1 MRLTNEWYGI
11 IKDYATDSHKSLLA
25 ALNEIFQSDDEMTEE
40 QFDELE
46 SIFRNDEITMLYRVH
61 FNSYGASYSNCFT
74 DKEEAERFYNRIR
87 NSCCYTNVIFQI
99 G

>member
-11 IKDYATDSHKSLLA
+11 IKDYATDNHKNLLA
-25 ALNEIFQSDDEMTEE
+25 ALDEIFQSDDEMTDE

-46 SIFRNDEITMLYRVH
+46 AIFRNEEITMLFRVH
-61 FNSYGASYSNCFT
+61 FNSYGASYSRCFT
-74 DKEEAERFYNRIR
+74 DKEEAERFYNSLC
-87 NSCCYTNVIFQI
+87 NSCCYTNVTFQI